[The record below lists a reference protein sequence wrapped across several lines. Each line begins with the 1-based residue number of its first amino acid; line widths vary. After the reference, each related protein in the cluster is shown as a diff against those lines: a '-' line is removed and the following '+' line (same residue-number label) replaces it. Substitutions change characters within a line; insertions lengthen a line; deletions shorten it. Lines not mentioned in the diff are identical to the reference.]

1 MKQKAGFL
9 ALLTG
14 LILVSF
20 ACGRY
25 PLSLSQ
31 MIEALFHQGDAMIQS
46 VIWNIRMP
54 RILLVCIC
62 GGALALSGIIY
73 QTIFKNPLASGDVIG
88 ASSGCSLGAV
98 IAILF
103 SQNTYLIELSAF
115 ITGLAT
121 VLFTIYLAG
130 KVKGNRILNLV
141 IAGLIMQAMM
151 TSALMV
157 LKINADPMHEL
168 ASIEYWLMGGFNDAS
183 WTQVGI
189 TAIIVS
195 LSFLGVYILRWQIQM
210 LSFGEEANTLGINA
224 KRIRFAALL
233 LSTLMVSCVISI
245 AGMVSWVGLLVPH
258 IIRLLRKEALYQNMG
273 ITFLCGACFLLL
285 CDTLARSLFTME
297 LPISILTSF
306 FGAVFLIVLFVKGR
320 FPI

>member
-157 LKINADPMHEL
+157 LKN
-168 ASIEYWLMGGFNDAS
+168 
-183 WTQVGI
+183 Q
-189 TAIIVS
+189 
-195 LSFLGVYILRWQIQM
+195 
-210 LSFGEEANTLGINA
+210 
-224 KRIRFAALL
+224 
-233 LSTLMVSCVISI
+233 C
-245 AGMVSWVGLLVPH
+245 
-258 IIRLLRKEALYQNMG
+258 
-273 ITFLCGACFLLL
+273 
-285 CDTLARSLFTME
+285 RSY
-297 LPISILTSF
+297 
-306 FGAVFLIVLFVKGR
+306 A
-320 FPI
+320 